1 MPKYRNLNLR
11 TFITAIN
18 PFLVEE
24 YFVSRAPSDQLIPY
38 LRTMGMNYNYVKD
51 LMADLKDDQLKGK
64 IGEELRQI
72 RSHMVASHNWWK
84 FPSDISY
91 PCSA

>member
-1 MPKYRNLNLR
+1 
-11 TFITAIN
+11 
-18 PFLVEE
+18 
-24 YFVSRAPSDQLIPY
+24 
-38 LRTMGMNYNYVKD
+38 MGMNYNYVKD